1 MNIFDISRKCSRHL
15 QDDAFPDNRS
25 FFLFLF
31 SPKAEWYVFVNR
43 IILHS
48 VKKWQVVRAYSF
60 ENPKST
66 GTLAIVSIY
75 FLNIIICWSWN
86 VNVSIKLFVFFLVF
100 LDKHVVK
107 LVAQFILRFTEK
119 VLINQLN
126 RDHPSSLFI
135 SPLLSCSLIPSLSFH
150 MWFHLRCF
158 YLNQLLLLF
167 SVVVTHLW
175 CK

>member
-1 MNIFDISRKCSRHL
+1 MIIFDISRKCSRHL

-31 SPKAEWYVFVNR
+31 SDWYVFVNR
-43 IILHS
+43 IILYS
-48 VKKWQVVRAYSF
+48 VKEWQVVRAYSF
-60 ENPKST
+60 ENPTSI

-100 LDKHVVK
+100 LDKNMVK

-119 VLINQLN
+119 VLISQLN
-126 RDHPSSLFI
+126 GHHRSSFFI

-150 MWFHLRCF
+150 MWFH
-158 YLNQLLLLF
+158 
-167 SVVVTHLW
+167 
-175 CK
+175 

>member
-31 SPKAEWYVFVNR
+31 SPKAGWYVFVNR

-86 VNVSIKLFVFFLVF
+86 VNVSIKLFVFFFSFSWYTCGKTCSTIHLALYWEGPDQSIEWASALFVVHF
-100 LDKHVVK
+100 LI
-107 LVAQFILRFTEK
+107 A
-119 VLINQLN
+119 
-126 RDHPSSLFI
+126 
-135 SPLLSCSLIPSLSFH
+135 LL
-150 MWFHLRCF
+150 
-158 YLNQLLLLF
+158 
-167 SVVVTHLW
+167 
-175 CK
+175 